1 MSGSSFCG
9 VREPQPH
16 PFHAP
21 EVEAHVIGIL
31 ALATDPRG
39 RESDESFSPML
50 DGVDLTRC
58 AAHGE
63 PLIRILQTGVV
74 NAGVPGAGAV
84 IDSLRPRWRPG
95 ANDPLAPPN
104 IAPARSLIP
113 TRSGAGGQDNP
124 PALSTGG
131 LSGRPPRRER
141 LLDPIELPAGIDEP
155 PQVLLWRL
163 DDLAPVVLL
172 MVLGIVAGHLAPL
185 LLAGLVGGRLYRRY
199 RDTRP
204 DGYFL
209 HALYWHGL
217 VGLRGWAVPN
227 GLARVW
233 VP

>member
-1 MSGSSFCG
+1 
-9 VREPQPH
+9 
-16 PFHAP
+16 
-21 EVEAHVIGIL
+21 
-31 ALATDPRG
+31 
-39 RESDESFSPML
+39 
-50 DGVDLTRC
+50 
-58 AAHGE
+58 
-63 PLIRILQTGVV
+63 
-74 NAGVPGAGAV
+74 
-84 IDSLRPRWRPG
+84 
-95 ANDPLAPPN
+95 
-104 IAPARSLIP
+104 
-113 TRSGAGGQDNP
+113 
-124 PALSTGG
+124 
-131 LSGRPPRRER
+131 
-141 LLDPIELPAGIDEP
+141 LDPIELPAGIDEP